1 MYHAFFRLLPYQYNP
16 SLGCFRKC
24 HSLAP
29 HERQTN
35 SVILLNNGQHF
46 ITSTKFSIYRKV
58 IDGIVDLF
66 KETKKNER
74 CEVELKFKGKIIRT
88 TNRGSQQEIL
98 RKKTY
103 KKNNNK
109 SRIKLSEAIL
119 STLGDFWETFICS
132 SLPARLMEEF
142 PKGGFLTPRVLLTFV
157 LVNTFV

>member
-16 SLGCFRKC
+16 SLGRFRKC

-88 TNRGSQQEIL
+88 TNRGSQREIL

-103 KKNNNK
+103 KKQEQNTNK
-109 SRIKLSEAIL
+109 AFWSHFKHVGRF
-119 STLGDFWETFICS
+119 LGNIY
-132 SLPARLMEEF
+132 L
-142 PKGGFLTPRVLLTFV
+142 FLTPSKTDGRVPKRRFF
-157 LVNTFV
+157 NTTGIIKRPCA

>member
-1 MYHAFFRLLPYQYNP
+1 MGYSNREKCDVMVAKFLDHNNNWTIYDGDRNENGKKAVFLSQHVNKTTTLHVYHAFFRLLPYQYNP

-35 SVILLNNGQHF
+35 SVILLNNGLHF

-88 TNRGSQQEIL
+88 TNRGSQ

-103 KKNNNK
+103 KKTTTK
-109 SRIKLSEAIL
+109 HE
-119 STLGDFWETFICS
+119 
-132 SLPARLMEEF
+132 
-142 PKGGFLTPRVLLTFV
+142 
-157 LVNTFV
+157 